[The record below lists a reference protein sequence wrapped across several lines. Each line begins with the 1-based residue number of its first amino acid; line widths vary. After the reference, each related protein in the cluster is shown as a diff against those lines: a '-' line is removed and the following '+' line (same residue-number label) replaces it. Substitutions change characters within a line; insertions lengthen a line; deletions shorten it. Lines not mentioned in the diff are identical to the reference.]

1 MSGHARRSTVLRFAA
16 VGICNTAIDAVL
28 FVLLHDDLGI
38 ALANLVSTS
47 AGMVFSFV
55 VNGLFTFS
63 AGRLTLRDA
72 LLFVAS
78 TGLVMW
84 VAQPLLI
91 HGWLW
96 LLERGPEVT
105 LGAMAAD
112 DVRLWGAKL
121 ASIAC
126 SLVLNFLAYRFVVWP
141 HRPAAGTG
149 PGTKPGTEPGTKPGT
164 Q

>member
-1 MSGHARRSTVLRFAA
+1 M
-16 VGICNTAIDAVL
+16 L
-28 FVLLHDDLGI
+28 FVLLHDRLGI
-38 ALANLVSTS
+38 TAANFVSSS

-55 VNGLFTFS
+55 VNGLFTFR
-63 AGRLTLRDA
+63 ADRLTLRHA
-72 LLFVAS
+72 ALFVAS

-96 LLERGPEVT
+96 LLERGPDIG
-105 LGAMAAD
+105 LAGMAAD
-112 DVRLWGAKL
+112 DVRIWVAKL

-141 HRPAAGTG
+141 VEHREDHAA
-149 PGTKPGTEPGTKPGT
+149 
-164 Q
+164 

>member
-1 MSGHARRSTVLRFAA
+1 MSDHGHRATAVRFAA
-16 VGICNTAIDAVL
+16 VGVCNTAIDTVV
-28 FVLLHDDLGI
+28 FVLLHGSLGI
-38 ALANLVSTS
+38 TLANFVSSS

-55 VNGLFTFS
+55 VNGLFTFR
-63 AGRLTLRDA
+63 AERLTLRHA
-72 LLFVAS
+72 VLFVAS

-96 LLERGPEVT
+96 LLERGPDVA
-105 LGAMAAD
+105 LGGMGAG
-112 DVRLWGAKL
+112 DVRIWVAKL

-141 HRPAAGTG
+141 VEHRGDEAPVPPAM
-149 PGTKPGTEPGTKPGT
+149 
-164 Q
+164 